1 MLWTLVAKLI
11 PLFESDSYT
20 AYEWIQPFLLLFCIL
35 HIDLGNKSIHFFIKI
50 TVQQLCTPPLE
61 FHSIY
66 FVSSIYFLPVHEWTI
81 FTESGSLCE
90 VILSVAYILAV
101 GKEYQRQLNLMP
113 TLAGL
118 NLSSFPTYLTLIDS
132 FPLFICILRE
142 HNYRQQQKGEFNFF
156 ITWVFHIPLH
166 QQELIAPQT
175 IFYSSIFFLGSH
187 IKILLSYC

>member
-1 MLWTLVAKLI
+1 MNTTFSSFLY
-11 PLFESDSYT
+11 F
-20 AYEWIQPFLLLFCIL
+20 AYRPWEQIY
-35 HIDLGNKSIHFFIKI
+35 NFFIKI
-50 TVQQLCTPPLE
+50 IVPQLCTPPLE

-81 FTESGSLCE
+81 FTDSGSLCE

-142 HNYRQQQKGEFNFF
+142 HIIGNSKKGNLTFSF
-156 ITWVFHIPLH
+156 TWVFHIPLH

-175 IFYSSIFFLGSH
+175 IFYSLIFFLGSH